1 MNTLKTILLMISI
14 VVTNDG
20 WRRSTCPLAHPNHP
34 TTPTST
40 QNYHQQTCDN
50 LYNPNPPQFT
60 TTFTNPHNYSSRPH
74 DDGRHPA
81 ATPREN
87 RTTCWNL
94 PQPVERSQEPTVG
107 PLETKD
113 SRPASLPPKQA
124 CIWMKHPSVPHTAT
138 PSGFLIHVPCSNI
151 GTQVFQYQKMQDGI
165 VNVHKS

>member
-1 MNTLKTILLMISI
+1 MKTGRLDLPYGHTSHMNTLKTILLMISI

-87 RTTCWNL
+87 RTTCWYL
-94 PQPVERSQEPTVG
+94 PQPVEPRTHGRAPRNQRQEIRQPAR
-107 PLETKD
+107 
-113 SRPASLPPKQA
+113 SRPEPGPSTPLYHTVQPPA
-124 CIWMKHPSVPHTAT
+124 
-138 PSGFLIHVPCSNI
+138 
-151 GTQVFQYQKMQDGI
+151 
-165 VNVHKS
+165 